1 MPGADAAAT
10 LLAQLEAFLP
20 DALGCAG
27 VQVRD
32 LRRFSGGASRETWS
46 FEAVDDRTRRRLVLR
61 RDTPGQPRPDGM
73 VREAQAIA
81 AATAAGV
88 PEPRLIAHAG
98 DGDALGAPFILME
111 HVDGETIARRILR
124 DERFAAVRPRLAAE
138 CGRIL
143 ARIHGIPLSD
153 VPSLDDPGDPVAAS
167 VAALDDAGWASPVLE
182 LGLRWL
188 ADHRPAPSGR
198 AVVHGDFRHG
208 NLIVDETGIRAV
220 LDWEIVHV
228 GDPYEDL
235 GWLCVKAW
243 RFGAGKPVGGFGDY
257 ADLFAAYEAESGRP
271 VDPDAVFWWQ
281 VAGTVRWGI
290 GCMRQAQRHTSG
302 AVRSVELAAIGRRVA
317 EQEHDVL
324 LLIGDR
330 L

>member
-1 MPGADAAAT
+1 MPGGDAAAA

-20 DALGCAG
+20 EALGCAG

-32 LRRFSGGASRETWS
+32 LRRLSGGASRETWS
-46 FEAVDDRTRRRLVLR
+46 FEAVGDGARHRLVLR
-61 RDTPGQPRPDGM
+61 RDTPGQPRPGGM
-73 VREAQAIA
+73 VREAEAIA
-81 AATAAGV
+81 AAAAAGV
-88 PEPRLIAHAG
+88 PEPRLVAHSGEANR
-98 DGDALGAPFILME
+98 LGAPFILMA

-124 DERFAAVRPRLAAE
+124 DERFAAVRPRLAGE

-143 ARIHGIPLSD
+143 ARIHAIPPAD
-153 VPSLDDPGDPVAAS
+153 VPSLEVVGDPVAAS
-167 VAALDDAGWASPVLE
+167 VAALDEAGWASPVLE

-188 ADHRPAPSGR
+188 DDHRPPPADRG
-198 AVVHGDFRHG
+198 VVHGDFRNG
-208 NLIVDETGIRAV
+208 NLIVAETGIRAV
-220 LDWEIVHV
+220 LDWEIVHL
-228 GDPYEDL
+228 GDPREDL

-243 RFGAGKPVGGFGDY
+243 RFGAGKPVGGFGEY

-271 VDPDAVFWWQ
+271 VDPEAVFWWQ

-290 GCMRQAQRHTSG
+290 GCMRQAQRHTTG